1 MPKIRTLVPLAHPKT
16 GEQFAAGTEV
26 DVDEE
31 VFRDWRADGKV
42 SSIDD
47 EKAQEKALK
56 EGGNFSARTGRGDV
70 ADKAPEAPTPVNAS
84 EDDDDDEAPRTRR
97 R

>member
-1 MPKIRTLVPLAHPKT
+1 MTRVRTLVPLTHPKT

-31 VFRDWRADGKV
+31 VFREWRADGKV

-47 EKAQEKALK
+47 EKAAEKAAA
-56 EGGNFSARTGRGDV
+56 EGGNYSARTGRVEAGHQEPEEPP
-70 ADKAPEAPTPVNAS
+70 APKKGRS
-84 EDDDDDEAPRTRR
+84 
-97 R
+97 